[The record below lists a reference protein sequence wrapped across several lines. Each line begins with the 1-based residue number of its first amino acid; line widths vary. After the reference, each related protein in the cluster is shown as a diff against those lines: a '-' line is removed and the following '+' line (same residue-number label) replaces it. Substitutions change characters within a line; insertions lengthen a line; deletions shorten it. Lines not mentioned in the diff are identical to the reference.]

1 MKVVIDTNV
10 LIASFGKTSPYRKI
24 FDSFLNYTY
33 TLLLSN
39 DVLLEYLEVLQQK
52 TNAFVAENIIMSLL
66 RADNSELQEIFFH
79 WSLVEHDKDD
89 NKFCD
94 LAVAGNADFL
104 VTNDGHFNVVKLNS
118 FPPITVVSGDEFM
131 QILNK

>member
-10 LIASFGKTSPYRKI
+10 LIASFGKTSPSRKI

-66 RADNSELQEIFFH
+66 KADNSELQEIFFH
-79 WSLVEHDKDD
+79 RSLV
-89 NKFCD
+89 
-94 LAVAGNADFL
+94 
-104 VTNDGHFNVVKLNS
+104 
-118 FPPITVVSGDEFM
+118 
-131 QILNK
+131 